1 MGLDTGFGT
10 AFAKSQIAASS
21 SLPKSGTVFIS
32 VNDPDKPEII
42 PVAKKLVELGFYLRA
57 TRGTYQYFQEQ
68 GIPVDFVYKVN
79 EGSPNVVDLILEGK
93 INLIINTP
101 LGMTSKYDEFSIRR
115 NAITHRVPVITTIP
129 AAFAAV
135 EGIAALQKEEL
146 HVLTLQEYHS
156 KN

>member
-1 MGLDTGFGT
+1 GT
-10 AFAKSQIAASS
+10 AFAKSQIAAGS

-32 VNDPDKPEII
+32 VNDPDKPEIV
-42 PVAKKLVELGFYLRA
+42 PVAKRLVELGFRLIA
-57 TRGTYQYFQEQ
+57 TRGTYQHLKDQ

-79 EGSPNVVDLILEGK
+79 EGNPNVVDLINEKK

-101 LGMTSKYDEFSIRR
+101 LGMTSKYDEFAIRR
-115 NAITHRVPVITTIP
+115 TAITHRVPVITTIP

-146 HVLTLQEYHS
+146 HVRSLQEYHS
-156 KN
+156 LTTAKV